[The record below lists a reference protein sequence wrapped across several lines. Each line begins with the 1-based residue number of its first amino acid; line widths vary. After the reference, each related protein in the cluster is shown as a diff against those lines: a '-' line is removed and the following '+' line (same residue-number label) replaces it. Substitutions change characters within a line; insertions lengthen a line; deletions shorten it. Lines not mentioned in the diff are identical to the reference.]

1 MVNRSRTA
9 AIDAVA
15 DDPVPADPVRAD
27 PVPMV
32 ILADD
37 SPHAPRGRIVRL
49 DPDAADRLEIEGAAR
64 RATDTD
70 LALAPVN

>member
-1 MVNRSRTA
+1 MARAPRAPASDA
-9 AIDAVA
+9 AA
-15 DDPVPADPVRAD
+15 DEPMPAD

-32 ILADD
+32 ILVDD

-49 DPDAADRLEIEGAAR
+49 DPEPAGRLEVEGSAR

-70 LALAPVN
+70 LALAPLN